1 MKKSKVNVSEVFLG
15 KIKKVDTIEGI
26 SGEMYVLDV
35 PSLCLEVSQG
45 KLKTLILGVV
55 EDNEYRL
62 LQQPS
67 SSKSFDSIAY
77 DVVIPMFEEWATE
90 HYQSINN

>member
-1 MKKSKVNVSEVFLG
+1 MKKSKVNVSEVLLG
-15 KIKKVDTIEGI
+15 QLKKVEVFDNGRAIAELG
-26 SGEMYVLDV
+26 V
-35 PSLCLEVSQG
+35 PSLCLEVSKG
-45 KLKTLILGVV
+45 KLKTQILGVFK
-55 EDNEYRL
+55 DNEYRL